1 VIKLRGVNFALGR
14 TTAFSTHATNT
25 TDASYLCRPGNPS
38 RIRPH
43 RASDCG
49 HAYVRATSARL
60 FGSPCWQSDR
70 RNLATRKETAPGARP
85 EAAPYGLRSPQR
97 YRETANRYS
106 LAWHVLVSAFHTPPA
121 FWQSAWVFAAVT
133 SPAKAV
139 PVKARARTMAQ
150 MEIQVFMAFS
160 FYA

>member
-1 VIKLRGVNFALGR
+1 VARVTRRPQVGSPEAALHLVIVIKLRGVNFALGR

-70 RNLATRKETAPGARP
+70 RNLATRKETALGARP
-85 EAAPYGLRSPQR
+85 EAAPYGLRSPQGYRDSILIWTGEIGRRLQTGER
-97 YRETANRYS
+97 YRYAD
-106 LAWHVLVSAFHTPPA
+106 
-121 FWQSAWVFAAVT
+121 VFAVMKMIWQQGLQA
-133 SPAKAV
+133 AA
-139 PVKARARTMAQ
+139 
-150 MEIQVFMAFS
+150 
-160 FYA
+160 